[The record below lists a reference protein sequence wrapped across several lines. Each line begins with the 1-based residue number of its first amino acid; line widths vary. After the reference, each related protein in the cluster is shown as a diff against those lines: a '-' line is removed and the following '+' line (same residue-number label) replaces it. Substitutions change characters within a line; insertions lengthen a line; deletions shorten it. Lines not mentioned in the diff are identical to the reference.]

1 MLSNRRAFAVSSS
14 RFPWASLASL
24 ALLVVATLGS
34 SRLAMAQAST
44 ITTERVKETLAW
56 LCDDARGGRDTPSAG
71 LEASADWLAA
81 RFAAAGLQQV
91 VPESWFH
98 TYTLPGL
105 ELDSRSITVKLT
117 LTSGEDKREFE
128 FVANDD
134 VRLWRSADAV
144 AGDTEACTVARI
156 EDPVLQRLLNAES
169 GRRPIVIEVPGEHPF
184 WLQAEGK
191 RQMLGARRAAARP
204 IFLVREGLLPELKA
218 GNEATW
224 AITWQA
230 APATKV
236 DLPLRNVV
244 ACLPGTDRK
253 DEYVVVSAHY
263 DHVGIG
269 QPVANDAIYNGADD
283 DASGTTGVVLLAEA
297 LAKAPPLRRS
307 VLFVCFSAEEKG
319 LRGSAAF
326 VAEPPVPLANITV
339 NLNLEMLGRPEQDK
353 EGKAWI
359 TGADLSSFAD
369 IVTPA
374 LAQAGVEVV
383 PFAMAAQLFGASDN
397 YSFAKLGVVAHSI
410 SAGSLHR
417 DYHRPSDDLDKIDL
431 DHMTKVIQGLYAALR
446 ALADH
451 DTAPVWTEKGKARL
465 QRKPG

>member
-1 MLSNRRAFAVSSS
+1 MRITGRVPARPAGRCHVPL
-14 RFPWASLASL
+14 L
-24 ALLVVATLGS
+24 ALWLAVVLTLPGM
-34 SRLAMAQAST
+34 AVAQAST
-44 ITTERVKETLAW
+44 ITAERVKEALGW

-71 LEASADWLAA
+71 LEASAEWLAE

-105 ELDSRSITVKLT
+105 ELDSRKITVKLS
-117 LTSGEDKREFE
+117 LTSGDDKPEVE
-128 FVANDD
+128 LVANDD
-134 VRLWRSADAV
+134 VRLWRSADVV

-156 EDPVLQRLLNAES
+156 DDPVLQRLLNAES
-169 GRRPIVIEVPGEHPF
+169 GRRPIVIEVPAEHAF
-184 WLQAEGK
+184 WQQAEGL

-204 IFLVREGLLPELKA
+204 VFLVREGLLPEVKA
-218 GNEATW
+218 GQEATW

-253 DEYVVVSAHY
+253 EEYVVVSAHY

-269 QPVANDAIYNGADD
+269 QPVAGDSIYNGADD
-283 DASGTTGVVLLAEA
+283 DASGTTGVLLLAEA
-297 LAKAPPLRRS
+297 LAKAPPLQRS

-326 VAEPPVPLANITV
+326 AAEPPVPLAKLVT
-339 NLNLEMLGRPEQDK
+339 NLNLEMLGRPEPGK

-359 TGADLSSFAD
+359 TGADLSTLAE
-369 IVTPA
+369 IVTPV
-374 LAQAGVEVV
+374 LERAGVEVV

-417 DYHRPSDDLDKIDL
+417 DYHRPSDELGKIDIP
-431 DHMTKVIQGLYAALR
+431 HMTKIIQGLYEVVR
-446 ALADH
+446 ELANR
-451 DTAPVWTEKGKARL
+451 DTVPAWTAKGEARL
-465 QRKPG
+465 ARKPG